1 VRVSVFVFLVAGL
14 VAAAC
19 GGLGASAS
27 SSPAGASSPAASGG
41 SGTTVAGQ
49 LVQLSGAKL
58 VVSAQNGQA
67 TITFDRSTRF
77 ERTDTGSL
85 SDITVGAC
93 LIATGANGAPAV
105 TANVV
110 QVSSAV
116 NGACAAGNAGSGGSG
131 QGRFPNGGNG
141 RASNFMAVRGK
152 VTAVSGGSVTVQ
164 PASGA
169 EVTMTVPA
177 TARVS
182 KTQSTTSKQLAVG
195 QCVAAAGQADSSGT
209 VKARSITI
217 TAAGPNGCIF
227 GGFGPRG
234 RATPVATGV

>member
-1 VRVSVFVFLVAGL
+1 MAGL
-14 VAAAC
+14 VSAAC

-27 SSPAGASSPAASGG
+27 SSPASASSPAARGA

-49 LVQLSGAKL
+49 VAQLSGAKL
-58 VVSAQNGQA
+58 LVSTQNGQA
-67 TITFDRSTRF
+67 TVTFDRSTRF
-77 ERTDTGSL
+77 QRTDTGSL
-85 SDITVGAC
+85 PDITVGAC
-93 LIATGANGAPAV
+93 VIASGANGTAGV

-116 NGACAAGNAGSGGSG
+116 NGACAAGNAGSGGPG
-131 QGRFPNGGNG
+131 QGRFPSGGDG
-141 RASNFMAVRGK
+141 GASNFTAVRGK

-195 QCVAAAGQADSSGT
+195 QCVAASGQADSSGT
-209 VKARSITI
+209 VKARSVTI

-234 RATPVATGV
+234 RPTPVATGV